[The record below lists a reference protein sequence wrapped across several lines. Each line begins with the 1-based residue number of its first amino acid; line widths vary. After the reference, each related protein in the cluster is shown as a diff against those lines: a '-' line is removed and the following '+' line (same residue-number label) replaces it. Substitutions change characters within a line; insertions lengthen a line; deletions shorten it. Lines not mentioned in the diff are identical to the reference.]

1 MKDPRELYELEP
13 GLAASLR
20 DSGVPLIHLFEGF
33 LDAGRVLHQLTEHLL
48 RVSEPQRLATFD
60 DDILHD
66 YRSRRPTMT
75 FDTYR
80 WTGVKEY
87 ALVIDLLHDAVGR
100 PYLLMHGPEPDVQ
113 WERVCK
119 AVLGLAET
127 VGAGR
132 LYTASGIPL
141 AVPHTRPIGLTR
153 TATDEALAAGNPP
166 LIERVEV
173 PGYLSAL
180 LQLRADQAG
189 RVAMG
194 YVVHVPHY
202 LSQVPYPAGVVRVL
216 DALMDDTGLVISP
229 AGLDEAIAETD
240 AMLTGE
246 LEGNSE
252 TADMVRAMEEAYDAT
267 QERIIPVPTADEI
280 GAELE
285 RFLAER
291 EQGDDG
297 SDEPYSR

>member
-1 MKDPRELYELEP
+1 MRDPRELYELEP
-13 GLAASLR
+13 SIAASLR
-20 DSGVPLIHLFEGF
+20 GSGVPLIHLFEGF

-48 RVSEPQRLATFD
+48 KVSEPVRVATFD
-60 DDILHD
+60 DDVLHD
-66 YRSRRPTMT
+66 YRSRRPVMT

-87 ALVIDLLHDAVGR
+87 ELVVDLLRDAAGR
-100 PYLLMHGPEPDVQ
+100 PFLLMHGPEPDVQ
-113 WERVCK
+113 WERVC
-119 AVLGLAET
+119 AAILGLADT
-127 VGAGR
+127 VGVGR

-141 AVPHTRPIGLTR
+141 AVPHSRPTGLTR
-153 TATDEALAAGNPP
+153 TATEEALAAGNPP

-173 PGYLSAL
+173 PGHLSAL
-180 LQLRADQAG
+180 LQYRAEQVG

-202 LSQVPYPAGVVRVL
+202 LAQVPYPRAVVRAL
-216 DALMDDTGLVISP
+216 DALMDDTGLVIAP
-229 AGLDEAIAETD
+229 TGLDDAVAETD
-240 AMLTGE
+240 AMLAGE
-246 LEGNSE
+246 LEANPE
-252 TADMVRAMEEAYDAT
+252 TAEIVRALEEAYDAT

-291 EQGDDG
+291 EQGDNG
-297 SDEPYSR
+297 

>member
-1 MKDPRELYELEP
+1 VKDPRELYELEP
-13 GLAASLR
+13 GVATSLKG
-20 DSGVPLIHLFEGF
+20 SGVPMLHLFEGF

-48 RVSEPQRLATFD
+48 KVSEHERVATFD
-60 DDILHD
+60 VDVLHD
-66 YRSRRPTMT
+66 YRSRRPAMT

-80 WTGVKEY
+80 WTGVTPYEL
-87 ALVIDLLHDAVGR
+87 AVDLLRDATGR

-113 WERVCK
+113 WERVI
-119 AVLGLAET
+119 AAILGLTET
-127 VGAGR
+127 LGVGR

-141 AVPHTRPIGLTR
+141 AVPHTRPVGLTR

-173 PGYLSAL
+173 PGQLSSL
-180 LQLRADQAG
+180 LQFRAGEAG

-194 YVVHVPHY
+194 YVAHVPHY
-202 LSQVPYPAGVVRVL
+202 LAQVPYPRGVVRVL

-229 AGLDEAIAETD
+229 AGLDESITETDQMLANELESNAETGD
-240 AMLTGE
+240 L
-246 LEGNSE
+246 
-252 TADMVRAMEEAYDAT
+252 VRALEEAFDAT
-267 QERIIPVPTADEI
+267 QERIVPVPTADEI

-291 EQGDDG
+291 ERGNDA
-297 SDEPYSR
+297 